1 MRLPAGGRQGSGK
14 RAVGRPDG
22 WAAAAR
28 VAAGAAL
35 AMLASPPG
43 TTHAQ
48 RLAPLAPDTVAMVPG
63 PVPRPWVFAGL
74 PAQKFPATRYT
85 FEGPP
90 ASPVLRIESEGS
102 YGNLLHRLDTAGAGV
117 LSWRWR
123 VERALERADL
133 RTRQGDDVA
142 LKVCALFDLP
152 LDRVPFVERQLLRL
166 AELRTGESLP
176 TATVCYVWDPS
187 WPSGS
192 VVPNA
197 YTRRVRYLVLGT
209 RGSGWESVRR
219 DLANDFVLAF
229 GDESTTVPRLR
240 AIAVGADADNTGGR
254 SLAFL
259 TDLQLSEAPTR

>member
-1 MRLPAGGRQGSGK
+1 MRLRAEAARGAGKGAVARRRGR
-14 RAVGRPDG
+14 
-22 WAAAAR
+22 AAAAR

-35 AMLASPPG
+35 AMLASVPDA
-43 TTHAQ
+43 THAQ
-48 RLAPLAPDTVAMVPG
+48 RLAPLSPETVSIGAG
-63 PVPRPWVFAGL
+63 PTQRPWVFAGL
-74 PAQKFPATRYT
+74 PAQKFPATRYA
-85 FEGPP
+85 FESAPG
-90 ASPVLRIESEGS
+90 SPVLRIETEGS

-123 VERALERADL
+123 LERPLERADL

-176 TATVCYVWDPS
+176 TATVCYVWDAS
-187 WPSGS
+187 SPSGS

-197 YTRRVRYLVLGT
+197 YTRRVRYLTLGA
-209 RGSGWESVRR
+209 GSPAWESVRR

-259 TDLQLSEAPTR
+259 ADLHLGEVPAR